1 MRPELIMT
9 GAIGRVSDSNPPT
22 FHLRTD
28 LINYFIKL
36 FNYKSYLEIG
46 VMHVGKNFN
55 KIECEDK
62 VGVDPNGKTTFTGTS
77 DEFFQ
82 QNEEKFDIIFIDG
95 LHEAT
100 QVKRDILNSLKHLNK
115 NGTIVCHDVSP
126 LIPKLLSRDAC
137 HNAWEAFAEL
147 RCERDDLEMYT
158 LPFDHCGFIRFG
170 NQKRF

>member
-46 VMHVGKNFN
+46 VKHVGKNFS
-55 KIECEDK
+55 KIECENK
-62 VGVDPNGKTTFTGTS
+62 VGIDPNGSTDYTMTS
-77 DEFFQ
+77 DEFF
-82 QNEEKFDIIFIDG
+82 EKETKNKKWDIIFIDG
-95 LHEAT
+95 LHEAG
-100 QVKRDILNSLKHLNK
+100 QVKIDILNSLEHLND

-147 RCERDDLEMYT
+147 RCERET
-158 LPFDHCGFIRFG
+158 I
-170 NQKRF
+170 